1 MIECMQNQA
10 DEKQT
15 LGKIKN
21 WKEIVIQGSSLK
33 KITIME
39 LLNINCKC
47 YNYWENK
54 RKGVYMCV
62 LGKMYGY
69 KEVKSSLS

>member
-1 MIECMQNQA
+1 MRFLELGDESVIECMQNQG

-33 KITIME
+33 K
-39 LLNINCKC
+39 
-47 YNYWENK
+47 
-54 RKGVYMCV
+54 
-62 LGKMYGY
+62 
-69 KEVKSSLS
+69 SQ

>member
-1 MIECMQNQA
+1 M
-10 DEKQT
+10 
-15 LGKIKN
+15 KN
-21 WKEIVIQGSSLK
+21 SRENKKLK
-33 KITIME
+33 GNCNTGLIFEKITIME